1 MAANSGRIS
10 KLVVFDLS
18 AAFNTTD
25 HDVFIERPE
34 STFGIN
40 RNMLQFLLVLNLIHV
55 IKTDFLQL
63 FSNSM
68 RQHY

>member
-10 KLVVFDLS
+10 KLVFDLN

-34 STFGIN
+34 NTFGIN
-40 RNMLQFLLVLNLIHV
+40 RNMLYLA
-55 IKTDFLQL
+55 
-63 FSNSM
+63 M
-68 RQHY
+68 AR